1 MPLQLLCWGTTD
13 VGRKRDHNEDC
24 YLINRRMGL
33 IVVADGMGGHAGGE
47 LASRIA
53 VEIIDRELGAAHG
66 EEGAAPSGDRFR
78 RAIEI
83 ASSEIYRIS
92 REVSELEGMGTT
104 VTGLYADGEAF
115 VLAHVGDS
123 RAYQIRC
130 GEVVQLSQD
139 HSLVAE
145 QVRSGLLTAED
156 AKASRLRHI
165 ITRSVGFEADTDVD
179 IRVVQAREGDVVV
192 LCSDGLA
199 NYLEP
204 DEIGAV
210 VGDGL
215 LGEAPKRLVAVANDR
230 CGDDNITVIV
240 GYVARA
246 GEPD

>member
-1 MPLQLLCWGTTD
+1 MPLQLLCWGNTD

-33 IVVADGMGGHAGGE
+33 VVVADGMGGHAGGE

-78 RAIEI
+78 HAIEI
-83 ASSEIYRIS
+83 ASQEIFRIS

-104 VTGLYADGEAF
+104 VTGLYADGEAL

-123 RAYQIRC
+123 RAYQVRW
-130 GEVVQLSQD
+130 GDVTQLSQD

-156 AKASRLRHI
+156 AKSSRLRHI

-179 IRVVQAREGDVVV
+179 IRVVSVREGDVLV

-199 NYLEP
+199 NHVEP
-204 DEIGAV
+204 DEIAHV
-210 VGDGL
+210 VAAGTLPD
-215 LGEAPKRLVAVANDR
+215 APRRLIALANER
-230 CGDDNITVIV
+230 GGDDNITVIV
-240 GYVARA
+240 SYVARA
-246 GEPD
+246 GEMD